1 MIEISA
7 AASSLM
13 AVPTG
18 LGTLRQGPR
27 FVQRVKAE
35 KRGDIMSNSKSTDG
49 DYAENTGTTDNR
61 FGYSLESQAQFEDAT
76 EIARGTAAGETL
88 NVYRLEPV
96 AAPDD
101 PRWQNAPAHGT
112 VVVAARTAGDA
123 RIVAAGAELD
133 FMEID
138 ALPAEDVSTLNA
150 SAFRDEKLY
159 TVIEVEHGRQG
170 LTRGVMGGD
179 VRIDTIKP
187 VQI

>member
-1 MIEISA
+1 
-7 AASSLM
+7 
-13 AVPTG
+13 
-18 LGTLRQGPR
+18 
-27 FVQRVKAE
+27 
-35 KRGDIMSNSKSTDG
+35 MSNSKSTG
-49 DYAENTGTTDNR
+49 GGYAENTGTTDNR
-61 FGYSLESQAQFEDAT
+61 FGYSLESQAQFDDAT

-159 TVIEVEHGRQG
+159 TVIEVEHDRQG
-170 LTRGVMGGD
+170 LTRGVMDGD